1 MKEWLGED
9 SAFQET
15 RIDGEVLYEG
25 RIVTLRVDRVCLP
38 SGKEARRE
46 VVEHAPA
53 AVILAE
59 NTAGELLFIRQFRY
73 PIGKVILEI
82 PAGLVEE
89 GENPA
94 EAAVRELQEETGWKP
109 GRIKE
114 VFRFY
119 PAVGFCN
126 EELILYHATDLTA
139 SKLAED
145 PDECIEPQFLPL
157 SRVRELLDAK
167 EICDG
172 KTLLAVYWYLAQ
184 KRCAPLS

>member
-1 MKEWLGED
+1 MKESAGPD
-9 SAFQET
+9 SVFQET
-15 RIDGEVLYEG
+15 RIDGKVLYEG
-25 RIVTLRVDRVCLP
+25 RIVTLRVDRVRLP
-38 SGKEARRE
+38 SGGESSRE

-53 AVILAE
+53 VVILAE

-73 PIGKVILEI
+73 PLNKVIWEI

-89 GENPA
+89 GEDLV

-109 GRIKE
+109 GQMKE
-114 VFRFY
+114 IFRFY
-119 PAVGFCN
+119 PAVGFSN

-145 PDECIEPQFLPL
+145 VDEYIEPQFLSL
-157 SRVRELLDAK
+157 RRVQELLDTK

-172 KTLLAVYWYLAQ
+172 KTLLAIYWYLAQ
-184 KRCAPLS
+184 KRCVPLS

>member
-25 RIVTLRVDRVCLP
+25 RIVTLKLDRVRLP
-38 SGKEARRE
+38 SGREARRE

-73 PIGKVILEI
+73 PVGKVIWEI
-82 PAGLVEE
+82 PAGLVEK

-109 GRIKE
+109 GQIKE

-126 EELILYHATDLTA
+126 EELILYYATDLTA

-145 PDECIEPQFLPL
+145 LDEYIEPQFLSL
-157 SRVRELLDAK
+157 RRIQELLDAK